1 MNLTQKAV
9 EVLALPKGR
18 SELIVFDDEL
28 AGFGLRLRRAGSRT
42 WIYQYKIGIQ
52 HRRVTIGSTAALTA
66 AQARRTAGQ
75 LHAAVRL
82 GRDPAGEKEEG
93 RIRAAETMETVLRPY
108 LSEKRGRV
116 KPGSYAGIERHLL
129 KHCRRLHGLQLVKID
144 RRTVAAAIA
153 MIAAKSGPTEANRVR
168 ASLSAFFS
176 WCMAQ
181 GFADANPVI
190 GTDRRPEQS
199 RDRVLSNAELKAI
212 WAATADNSDYS
223 SVVRLLTLT
232 GCRANEIA
240 SLSWSEVQDDVIVIP
255 ASRTKNGRERRIPM
269 SDPVKAMLAERPRR
283 HGRDFVFG
291 RRDGRPLS
299 GWSGS

>member
-181 GFADANPVI
+181 GLPTPIQLLVPIAVRSSRAI
-190 GTDRRPEQS
+190 GCLATPSSKPSGRRPLTIAIIRPSCVCS
-199 RDRVLSNAELKAI
+199 RSLVAVLTKSLRCPGRKCR
-212 WAATADNSDYS
+212 TMS
-223 SVVRLLTLT
+223 SSFRLVARRTD
-232 GCRANEIA
+232 A
-240 SLSWSEVQDDVIVIP
+240 S
-255 ASRTKNGRERRIPM
+255 AGFR
-269 SDPVKAMLAERPRR
+269 
-283 HGRDFVFG
+283 
-291 RRDGRPLS
+291 
-299 GWSGS
+299 